1 MIRTG
6 GEHRISNF
14 LLWQVAYAEFYFT
27 EVLWPDFDENAFSD
41 AVTSLHSVSAVSAEP
56 HLMISLSRLREEM
69 LLKYRLI
76 TAIILIPLVLLAMF
90 MLAPAHFGWVVI
102 AVCGLAGWEWAQF
115 AGLKGAG
122 QRIVTGVLFAAG
134 LAAWQLTLD
143 MNNLMADAAVQI
155 SLWAALVWWVCAVLL
170 VISFPKSAALWKD
183 SVIIRL
189 IFGVVTIVPFYSGMM
204 VLRTRDMRAVMCIR
218 GLVAAVCHAAGLGGG
233 FRGVCLRPSAGQT
246 QNGTACLAGQNPE
259 GLAGGLITAGLVSRL
274 FSHYSPLQTLP
285 ENLIIVS
292 VIVVLISVFGDL
304 TESMFKRQ
312 SGVKDSSQL
321 IPGMAA

>member
-1 MIRTG
+1 
-6 GEHRISNF
+6 
-14 LLWQVAYAEFYFT
+14 
-27 EVLWPDFDENAFSD
+27 
-41 AVTSLHSVSAVSAEP
+41 
-56 HLMISLSRLREEM
+56 MISLSRLREEM

-143 MNNLMADAAVQI
+143 MNNLMADAAVQV

-204 VLRTRDMRAVMCIR
+204 VLRNQ
-218 GLVAAVCHAAGLGGG
+218 GY
-233 FRGVCLRPSAGQT
+233 
-246 QNGTACLAGQNPE
+246 
-259 GLAGGLITAGLVSRL
+259 AGGDVYQGAWWLLYVMLLVWAADSGAYAFGRL
-274 FSHYSPLQTLP
+274 L
-285 ENLIIVS
+285 
-292 VIVVLISVFGDL
+292 G
-304 TESMFKRQ
+304 K
-312 SGVKDSSQL
+312 
-321 IPGMAA
+321 

>member
-1 MIRTG
+1 
-6 GEHRISNF
+6 
-14 LLWQVAYAEFYFT
+14 
-27 EVLWPDFDENAFSD
+27 
-41 AVTSLHSVSAVSAEP
+41 
-56 HLMISLSRLREEM
+56 M

-204 VLRTRDMRAVMCIR
+204 VLRTQGYAGGDVYQGPGGCCMSCCWSGRRIPGRMPS
-218 GLVAAVCHAAGLGGG
+218 AVCWANTKWHRVSRRAKPGRSG
-233 FRGVCLRPSAGQT
+233 RWPDYRRSGV
-246 QNGTACLAGQNPE
+246 
-259 GLAGGLITAGLVSRL
+259 RL

-321 IPGMAA
+321 IPGHGGVMDRIDSLTAAVPVFAGLILLVFSGF

>member
-1 MIRTG
+1 
-6 GEHRISNF
+6 
-14 LLWQVAYAEFYFT
+14 
-27 EVLWPDFDENAFSD
+27 
-41 AVTSLHSVSAVSAEP
+41 
-56 HLMISLSRLREEM
+56 MISLSRLWEEM

-143 MNNLMADAAVQI
+143 MNNLMADAAVQV

-204 VLRTRDMRAVMCIR
+204 VLRNQGYAGGDVYQGAWWLLYVML
-218 GLVAAVCHAAGLGGG
+218 LVWAADSGAYAFGRLLGKHKMAPRVSPGKT
-233 FRGVCLRPSAGQT
+233 L
-246 QNGTACLAGQNPE
+246 E
-259 GLAGGLITAGLVSRL
+259 GLAGGLITAGLVSWL

-321 IPGMAA
+321 IPGHGGVMDRIDSLTAAVPVFAGLILLVFSGF